1 MSESITNDV
10 RVEPA
15 TVDDLPLLVQLLVE
29 LFEEE
34 GDFSPDPA
42 RHEVGLRLI
51 LENPKGG
58 RILVIRN
65 DHTLIGMVNL
75 LFTISTA
82 VGGMVLLMEDVIIHP
97 AHRGQ
102 GYGSRLIS
110 DVEKFA
116 RKKGFKRITLLTD
129 KISAESQ
136 RFFQRHGYA
145 FSNMIPMRLLL
156 E

>member
-1 MSESITNDV
+1 MSESHSNDV

-34 GDFSPDPA
+34 EDFNPDPA
-42 RHEVGLRLI
+42 RHEIGLRMI

-65 DHTLIGMVNL
+65 DHSLIGMVNL

-82 VGGMVLLMEDVIIHP
+82 VGGMVLLMEDFIIHP

-102 GYGSRLIS
+102 GYGSRLVS
-110 DVEKFA
+110 EVENFA
-116 RKKGFKRITLLTD
+116 RQKGFKRITLLTD